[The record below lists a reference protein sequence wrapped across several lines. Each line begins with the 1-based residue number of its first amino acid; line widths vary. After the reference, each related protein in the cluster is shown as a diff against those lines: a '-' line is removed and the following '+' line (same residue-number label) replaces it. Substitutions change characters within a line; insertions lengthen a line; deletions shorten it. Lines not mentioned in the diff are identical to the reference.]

1 MKSADASSHFPVRK
15 LGKGLG
21 ILTAVISLLLVTAVS
36 AFASTVN
43 IYDNARVLNS
53 QVQSE
58 AQSLSYPMDIYTITN
73 YTAPNSSFDQAA
85 RAKINRNDLIVM
97 AINTTPGHQHVY
109 IKAGPNVPLSNSDS
123 TNAANTFA
131 SSYKSGG
138 YNGAAIAAID
148 SLRSS
153 LNSGSG
159 SGVQQGR
166 GGGLFNFNGALC
178 CVGVLVL
185 LGILFFVIIRRRRS
199 GPGGGFFNRGAPVP
213 PPPPPYN
220 PYGNQPPY
228 GGYNQGY
235 PPNQGGG
242 MNPLAAG
249 GLGAAAGGLLGYE
262 LGKNAGEN
270 EARREDWNQGQ
281 RGGDGGGDF
290 GGGGGADFGGGGGG
304 DFGGGGGGDFGGN
317 DNSGG
322 GGGGSDF

>member
-1 MKSADASSHFPVRK
+1 MKSADAGSHFPVKR
-15 LGKGLG
+15 LGKGMGMLIVVMG
-21 ILTAVISLLLVTAVS
+21 LLLVTTVS
-36 AFASTVN
+36 TFAATVN

-85 RAKINRNDLIVM
+85 RAKINRNNVIVM
-97 AINTTPGHQHVY
+97 AINTTPNHQHVY
-109 IKAGPNVPLSNSDS
+109 ITGGKQVPITSSDY

-131 SSYKSGG
+131 NTFKSGG
-138 YNGAAIAAID
+138 YNGAAISAID
-148 SLRSS
+148 SLRDS
-153 LNSGSG
+153 LNSSNGG
-159 SGVQQGR
+159 GAFPGTGR
-166 GGGLFNFNGALC
+166 GGSIFNGAWC
-178 CVGVLVL
+178 CIGLLVVLGLV
-185 LGILFFVIIRRRRS
+185 FFVIVRRRRS
-199 GPGGGFFNRGAPVP
+199 GPGGGFFNRGAPTP

-235 PPNQGGG
+235 PPNQGAG
-242 MNPLAAG
+242 MNPWAAG
-249 GLGAAAGGLLGYE
+249 GLGAAAGGLVGYE

-270 EARREDWNQGQ
+270 EARREDWNQG
-281 RGGDGGGDF
+281 GGDWNQGGDA

-322 GGGGSDF
+322 DGGGSNF